1 MILPHTKCLATQM
14 MIIGFYD
21 WMKSTS
27 FVGCNPIF
35 VEEDWTEKNSNKLV
49 SAESERGES

>member
-1 MILPHTKCLATQM
+1 M

-35 VEEDWTEKNSNKLV
+35 VQEDWTEKNSNKLV
-49 SAESERGES
+49 SAEPERELS

>member
-1 MILPHTKCLATQM
+1 M